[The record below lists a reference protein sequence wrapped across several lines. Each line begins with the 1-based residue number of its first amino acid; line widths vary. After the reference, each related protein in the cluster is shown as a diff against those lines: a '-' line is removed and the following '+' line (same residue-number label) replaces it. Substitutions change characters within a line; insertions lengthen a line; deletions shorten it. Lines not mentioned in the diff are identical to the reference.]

1 MTSLAAQIID
11 QQVSGLVE
19 RHADAFAGEPRPGRD
34 EHRKRAI
41 AFLFLVARTAF
52 DLTDERALD
61 GIVDG
66 GNDFGIDA
74 LYFEPPDDGEVHVTV
89 VQGKYKQDLGG
100 DSAFPEK
107 GVAGLIDAIGALF
120 DPARPVRLNRRLNER
135 IEDVRSFVK
144 EGAIPRVTAVAANNG
159 ARWTAQAQQRIDN
172 AARAFGEQVEW
183 RHLGAA
189 EILDLLQARKPIH
202 AELRLTGAAVAETFD
217 FRRVLTGRLS
227 AAELARLTDEHGNRL
242 FERNVRRYLGLAGNR
257 VNEAVASTLR
267 EPEQRSNFYFYNN
280 GVTITCSQFRHN
292 ALQRESWSVQVS
304 DLQIVNGGQTARTVQ
319 QVAKEI
325 GAAIGEAEVLVR
337 VYELPRNDT
346 ELVEAI
352 TFATNSQNPVD
363 LRDLKAND
371 PRQRALERSI
381 SELGYTYRAKREDR
395 TLSAD
400 EFTSAVVAEAVL
412 AVWRHR
418 PHQARF
424 RSREHFGALY
434 KTIFTP
440 DLNGAQAVVAALLH
454 RHAENHRKRPPE
466 DAPDFLAY
474 GSRFMAMLTGRYL
487 LNEMGIGLGQLDHRN
502 FAAARDLVQ
511 RRASDYLARA
521 RAQIEGAL
529 GPLFRDRERTL
540 QRLSVTFRRADL
552 VDSLLEA
559 SKRGERPT

>member
-19 RHADAFAGEPRPGRD
+19 KHADAFAGELRPGRD

-52 DLTDERALD
+52 DLGDDDALD

-66 GNDFGIDA
+66 GDDFGIDA
-74 LYFEPPDDGEVHVTV
+74 LYFEPPDDGELSVTV

-100 DSAFPEK
+100 DSAFPET

-144 EGAIPRVTAVAANNG
+144 DGAIPRVTAVAANNG

-172 AARAFGEQVEW
+172 AAGDFGEQVEW

-189 EILDLLQARKPIH
+189 GILDLLQARRPIH

-267 EPEQRSNFYFYNN
+267 EPEQRPNFYFYNN

-292 ALQRESWSVQVS
+292 ALQRENWSVQVS

-319 QVAKEI
+319 RVAKEI
-325 GAAIGEAEVLVR
+325 GSVIGEAEVLVR
-337 VYELPRNDT
+337 VYELPRDDT

-381 SELGYTYRAKREDR
+381 AELGYTYRAKREDR

-454 RHAENHRKRPPE
+454 RYAENHRKRPPE

-474 GSRFMAMLTGRYL
+474 GSRFLAMLMGRYL

-502 FAAARDLVQ
+502 FGAARDLVQ
-511 RRASDYLARA
+511 RRAGDYLARA
-521 RAQIEGAL
+521 RVQIEDAL
-529 GPLFRDRERTL
+529 DPLFRDRERTL
-540 QRLSVTFRRADL
+540 QRLSATFRRADL
-552 VDSLLEA
+552 VDTLLEA